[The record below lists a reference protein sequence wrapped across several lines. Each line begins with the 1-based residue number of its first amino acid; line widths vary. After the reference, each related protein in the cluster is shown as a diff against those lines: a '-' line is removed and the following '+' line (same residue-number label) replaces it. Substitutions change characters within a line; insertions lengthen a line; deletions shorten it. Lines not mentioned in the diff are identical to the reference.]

1 MAKSHAGMPKPGPL
15 TFNKSAL
22 LSDLLAVDQ
31 DTSARARVLAMEVD
45 FRQRIT
51 QHVQGLPATDAR
63 FSKFNTNP
71 FVLLIYSLQ
80 KAYRHISQ
88 IESAI
93 LPAKVFSSMETS
105 AGRMVET
112 VVLPVYGWEV
122 VPSAMHS
129 ANSVLD
135 GRRLE
140 GNILK
145 LATLKSGPRCL
156 NDEMSENIAD
166 AILSNHQAW
175 AQEAGVT
182 EIDFTYGVLYGT
194 KRISNKKDWH
204 ILRKIAEKLADGVVT
219 ISPEG
224 RWHCQFQK
232 DGVTV
237 TVTIRIGVDLW
248 NYIGG
253 NARTSAEMYCATIRA
268 CIVPSDIQPN
278 DHAFAIADL
287 PEIVSLAS
295 VAPTYN
301 VSLLQRSQL
310 EWFFFVARHFCDAL
324 EETAWTASPPAQYPT
339 MPCTVEGCA
348 GTMTHNPGVE
358 TAGVAVIE
366 PQQGWVC
373 DRDASHVKLG
383 PVVEAAP
390 YAPSEEIV
398 LLAAEEPADF
408 TDEPEKGSA

>member
-1 MAKSHAGMPKPGPL
+1 MANGIPRPVTT
-15 TFNKSAL
+15 TFHKQTL
-22 LSDLLAVDQ
+22 LDKLLAVDQ
-31 DTSARARVLAMEVD
+31 DVAARARVLAMEVD

-51 QHVQGLPATDAR
+51 QHVLTLPAANAQ

-112 VVLPVYGWEV
+112 VVLPIYGWEV

-129 ANSVLD
+129 PNSVLD
-135 GRRLE
+135 GKRLD
-140 GNILK
+140 GNVLR

-166 AILSNHQAW
+166 AILTNHQTW
-175 AQEAGVT
+175 AQAAGVS

-204 ILRKIAEKLADGVVT
+204 ILRKIAEKLTGGT
-219 ISPEG
+219 LITSPAG
-224 RWHCQFQK
+224 RWDCQFQK

-237 TVTIRIGVDLW
+237 TVTIRIGFDLW
-248 NYIGG
+248 NYFGG
-253 NARTSAEMYCATIRA
+253 TQRTFLEMCCSIIRA
-268 CIVPSDIQPN
+268 CIIPSDVQPE
-278 DHAFAIADL
+278 DYPFAIVDL
-287 PEIVSLAS
+287 PAITSLAS
-295 VAPTYN
+295 VPQGYN

-310 EWFFFVARHFCDAL
+310 EWLFFVARHFCDELREA
-324 EETAWTASPPAQYPT
+324 TNAIAYPL
-339 MPCTVEGCA
+339 GQQ
-348 GTMTHNPGVE
+348 
-358 TAGVAVIE
+358 AV
-366 PQQGWVC
+366 PQ
-373 DRDASHVKLG
+373 
-383 PVVEAAP
+383 
-390 YAPSEEIV
+390 
-398 LLAAEEPADF
+398 AAEDPAPF
-408 TDEPEKGSA
+408 GEDED